1 MRFDK
6 RSKLGSVTGFAV
18 FAAILLSSLV
28 LTALQPTQAQTNGT
42 MPRIALVTDALFSD
56 GGWGAAAFNAAKQLE
71 TNYGYEVAYAENI
84 AIPEI
89 ETTLR
94 QYSQDGYNLIIA
106 HGFEWG
112 DPAVRVG
119 AEFPDTKYVV
129 FTGLVNSS
137 NVASIFPMQQ
147 EGSFL
152 LGALGAMMTQ
162 TGAIGYVGG
171 DRYPNII
178 NIFQGFQQGAKHIN
192 PDMRLVGTYIGDFD
206 NPAGG
211 KEAGLAQINS
221 GADFLFHVADTSG
234 HGVIEAAKERGLF
247 AFGAVSDQNALAP
260 DTVLTSFVLDI
271 DKAFDQIVR
280 TVVENRFEGKIY
292 KPGLE
297 VSKGAPG
304 EGIVYLAPFH
314 NLEGRVPEDVKQRLN
329 QLTQD
334 IINKAIVVPE
344 KYEVTTD
351 FSQKSSTATTI
362 AKTEPKILKIA
373 LVTDGLFSDGGW
385 SAAAYNAAKQLET
398 NYGHNLT
405 YVDNIAISDIE
416 NTLRQYSEDGYDL
429 IIAHGFQWGD
439 PAVRV
444 GIEYPNTKYVVFT
457 GLVASNN
464 VASIFPMQ
472 QEATFLLGALA
483 VMMSRTGTI
492 GYVGG
497 DKLDNFLTSVEN
509 KIVWKYQGDAK
520 YRRVVPSPKPVAIL
534 EYPIIRSLAN
544 SGYIVIACGG
554 GGIPVITGGDDD
566 EKVVGIDAVI
576 DKDLAGE
583 LLARQI
589 GAQKFIILT
598 DVKGLYIDY
607 RKPTQ
612 RLVSEVFANKNDDNF
627 TNILRL
633 EEGSMGPKVHACLQ
647 FVKNGGKEAVIAS
660 LDNVVD
666 AISGRTGTH
675 FYP

>member
-1 MRFDK
+1 MY
-6 RSKLGSVTGFAV
+6 S
-18 FAAILLSSLV
+18 LSSGETLVIALGGNALLKRGDKGTFEEQFTNVVLASKEIVGLIEKDFRVV
-28 LTALQPTQAQTNGT
+28 LTHGNGPQVGATLIRHDLAKNVVPPFPLHACTAETQGFIGYMIQQALQNELN
-42 MPRIALVTDALFSD
+42 RR
-56 GGWGAAAFNAAKQLE
+56 
-71 TNYGYEVAYAENI
+71 NI
-84 AIPEI
+84 AKSVVSVV
-89 ETTLR
+89 T
-94 QYSQDGYNLIIA
+94 
-106 HGFEWG
+106 
-112 DPAVRVG
+112 RV
-119 AEFPDTKYVV
+119 
-129 FTGLVNSS
+129 LVNR
-137 NVASIFPMQQ
+137 NDP
-147 EGSFL
+147 SFQNP
-152 LGALGAMMTQ
+152 TKP
-162 TGAIGYVGG
+162 IGPYFEKSQ
-171 DRYPNII
+171 YPNLL
-178 NIFQGFQQGAKHIN
+178 NIFEGYKQGAKHVN
-192 PDMRLVGTYIGDFD
+192 PDIKVIETYLGDWD
-206 NPAGG
+206 SPEKG
-211 KEAGLAQINS
+211 KQAALAQIFS
-221 GADFLFHVADTSG
+221 DADFILHVADTSG
-234 HGVIEAAKERGLF
+234 KGVIQAAKVKGIY

-329 QLTQD
+329 QTTQD
-334 IINKAIVVPE
+334 IINGTIMVPE

-351 FSQKSSTATTI
+351 FSQKSAVTATV
-362 AKTEPKILKIA
+362 KTEPKILKIA
-373 LVTDGLFSDGGW
+373 LVTDGLFSDGAWG
-385 SAAAYNAAKQLET
+385 AAAFNAAKQLET
-398 NYGHNLT
+398 NYGHKVT
-405 YVDNIAISDIE
+405 CVDNIAIPEIE
-416 NTLRQYSEDGYDL
+416 TILRQYSEDGYNL
-429 IIAHGFQWGD
+429 VIAHGFQWGD

-483 VMMSRTGTI
+483 AMMSKTGTI

-497 DKLDNFLTSVEN
+497 DKLDNFLTSVPD
-509 KIVWKYQGDAK
+509 KIIWKYQGDAK
-520 YRRVVPSPKPVAIL
+520 YRRVVPSPTPVAIL
-534 EYPIIRSLAN
+534 EYPVIRSLAN
-544 SGYIVIACGG
+544 SGHIVIACGG
-554 GGIPVITGGDDD
+554 GGIPVIAGRDD
-566 EKVVGIDAVI
+566 EKVGIDAVI

-583 LLARQI
+583 LLSRQI
-589 GAQKFIILT
+589 GAHKFIILT
-598 DVKGLYIDY
+598 DVEGLYLDY

-612 RLVSEVFANKNDDNF
+612 RLLSEVFVNKNDNP
-627 TNILRL
+627 TNMLKL

-647 FVKNGGKEAVIAS
+647 FVKNGGKEAIIAS

>member
-1 MRFDK
+1 MYSLSTGETLVIALGGNALLKRGDK
-6 RSKLGSVTGFAV
+6 GTFEEQFANVVLASKEIVGLIEKDFR
-18 FAAILLSSLV
+18 IV
-28 LTALQPTQAQTNGT
+28 LTHGNGPQVGATLIRHDLAKNVVPPFPLHACNAETQGFIGYMIQQALQNELNRRNISKSVVSVVTRILVDRNDPSFQNPTKPIG
-42 MPRIALVTDALFSD
+42 PYFE
-56 GGWGAAAFNAAKQLE
+56 K
-71 TNYGYEVAYAENI
+71 
-84 AIPEI
+84 
-89 ETTLR
+89 
-94 QYSQDGYNLIIA
+94 SQ
-106 HGFEWG
+106 
-112 DPAVRVG
+112 
-119 AEFPDTKYVV
+119 
-129 FTGLVNSS
+129 
-137 NVASIFPMQQ
+137 
-147 EGSFL
+147 
-152 LGALGAMMTQ
+152 
-162 TGAIGYVGG
+162 
-171 DRYPNII
+171 YPNLL
-178 NIFQGFQQGAKHIN
+178 NIFEGYKQGAKYID
-192 PDMRLVGTYIGDFD
+192 PDIKVNETYLGDWD
-206 NPAGG
+206 SPEKGRQA
-211 KEAGLAQINS
+211 ALAQIFS
-221 GADFLFHVADTSG
+221 DADFILHVADTSG
-234 HGVIEAAKERGLF
+234 KGVIQAAKEKGIY
-247 AFGAVSDQNALAP
+247 AFGAVSDQHHIAP
-260 DTVLTSFVLDI
+260 ETVLTSFVLDI

-297 VSKGAPG
+297 TSKGGPG

-314 NLEGRVPEDVKQRLN
+314 NLESRVPEDVKQRLN
-329 QLTQD
+329 QTTQD
-334 IINKAIVVPE
+334 IINGTIVVPE

-351 FSQKSSTATTI
+351 FSQKSPVSATT

-373 LVTDGLFSDGGW
+373 LLTDGLFSDGAWG
-385 SAAAYNAAKQLET
+385 ATAFNAAKQLET
-398 NYGHNLT
+398 NYGHKVT
-405 YVDNIAISDIE
+405 CVDNIAIPEIE
-416 NTLRQYSEDGYDL
+416 PTLRQYSQDGYNL

-444 GIEYPNTKYVVFT
+444 GADYPDTKYVVFT

-472 QEATFLLGALA
+472 QEATFQLGALA
-483 VMMSRTGTI
+483 AMMSKTGTI

-497 DKLDNFLTSVEN
+497 DKLDNFLTTVQN
-509 KIVWKYQGDAK
+509 KIIWKYQGDAN

-534 EYPIIRSLAN
+534 EYPVIRSLAN

-554 GGIPVITGGDDD
+554 GGIPVIAGPND
-566 EKVVGIDAVI
+566 EKVGIDAVI

-589 GAQKFIILT
+589 GAHKFIILT
-598 DVKGLYIDY
+598 DVEGLYMDY

-612 RLVSEVFANKNDDNF
+612 RLVSEVFANKNDNS

-647 FVKNGGKEAVIAS
+647 FVKNGGKEAIIAN

>member
-1 MRFDK
+1 LSTGETLVIALGGNALLKRGDK
-6 RSKLGSVTGFAV
+6 GTFEEQFANVVLASKEIVGLIEKGFRV
-18 FAAILLSSLV
+18 V
-28 LTALQPTQAQTNGT
+28 LTHGNGPQVGATLIRHDLAKNVVPPFPLHACNAETQGFIGYMIQQALQNELNRRNMAKSVVSVVT
-42 MPRIALVTDALFSD
+42 RILVDRNDPSFQNPIKPI
-56 GGWGAAAFNAAKQLE
+56 GPYFEK
-71 TNYGYEVAYAENI
+71 
-84 AIPEI
+84 
-89 ETTLR
+89 
-94 QYSQDGYNLIIA
+94 SQ
-106 HGFEWG
+106 
-112 DPAVRVG
+112 
-119 AEFPDTKYVV
+119 
-129 FTGLVNSS
+129 
-137 NVASIFPMQQ
+137 
-147 EGSFL
+147 
-152 LGALGAMMTQ
+152 
-162 TGAIGYVGG
+162 
-171 DRYPNII
+171 YPNLL
-178 NIFQGFQQGAKHIN
+178 NIFEGYKQGAKHIN
-192 PDMRLVGTYIGDFD
+192 PDIKVIETYLGDWDSPEKGRQAALV
-206 NPAGG
+206 
-211 KEAGLAQINS
+211 QIFS
-221 GADFLFHVADTSG
+221 GADFILHVADTSG
-234 HGVIEAAKERGLF
+234 KGVIQAAKENEIY
-247 AFGAVSDQNALAP
+247 AFGAVSDQHHIAP
-260 DTVLTSFVLDI
+260 EAVLTSFVLDI

>member
-1 MRFDK
+1 LSTSETLVIALGGNALLKRGDK
-6 RSKLGSVTGFAV
+6 GTFEEQFANVVLASKEIVGLIEKDFR
-18 FAAILLSSLV
+18 IV
-28 LTALQPTQAQTNGT
+28 LTHGNGPQVGATLIRHDLAKNVVPPFPLHACNAETQGFIGYMIQQALQNELNRRNISKSVVSVVTRILVDRNDPSFQNPTKPIG
-42 MPRIALVTDALFSD
+42 PYFE
-56 GGWGAAAFNAAKQLE
+56 K
-71 TNYGYEVAYAENI
+71 
-84 AIPEI
+84 
-89 ETTLR
+89 
-94 QYSQDGYNLIIA
+94 SQ
-106 HGFEWG
+106 
-112 DPAVRVG
+112 
-119 AEFPDTKYVV
+119 
-129 FTGLVNSS
+129 
-137 NVASIFPMQQ
+137 
-147 EGSFL
+147 
-152 LGALGAMMTQ
+152 
-162 TGAIGYVGG
+162 
-171 DRYPNII
+171 YPNLL
-178 NIFQGFQQGAKHIN
+178 NIFEGYKQGAKYID
-192 PDMRLVGTYIGDFD
+192 PDIKVNETYLGDWD
-206 NPAGG
+206 SPEKGRQA
-211 KEAGLAQINS
+211 ALAQIFS
-221 GADFLFHVADTSG
+221 DADFILHVADTSG
-234 HGVIEAAKERGLF
+234 KGVIQAAKEKGIY
-247 AFGAVSDQNALAP
+247 AFGAVSDQHHIAP
-260 DTVLTSFVLDI
+260 ETVLTSFVLDI

-297 VSKGAPG
+297 TSKGGPG

-314 NLEGRVPEDVKQRLN
+314 NLESRVPEDVKQRLN
-329 QLTQD
+329 QTTQD
-334 IINKAIVVPE
+334 IINGTIVVPE

-351 FSQKSSTATTI
+351 FSQKSPVIATT

-373 LVTDGLFSDGGW
+373 LLTDGLFSDGAWG
-385 SAAAYNAAKQLET
+385 AAAFNAAKQLET
-398 NYGHNLT
+398 NYGHKVT
-405 YVDNIAISDIE
+405 CVDNIAIPEIE
-416 NTLRQYSEDGYDL
+416 PTLRQYSQDGYNL

-444 GIEYPNTKYVVFT
+444 GTDYPNTKYVVFT

-472 QEATFLLGALA
+472 QEATFQLGALA
-483 VMMSRTGTI
+483 AMMSKTGTI

-497 DKLDNFLTSVEN
+497 DKLDNFLTTVQN
-509 KIVWKYQGDAK
+509 KIIWKYQGDAN

-534 EYPIIRSLAN
+534 EYPVIRSLAN

-554 GGIPVITGGDDD
+554 GGIPVIAGPND
-566 EKVVGIDAVI
+566 EKVGIDAVI

-589 GAQKFIILT
+589 GAHKFIILT
-598 DVKGLYIDY
+598 DVEGLYMDY

-612 RLVSEVFANKNDDNF
+612 RLISEVFANKNDNS

-647 FVKNGGKEAVIAS
+647 FVKNGGKEAIIAN

>member
-1 MRFDK
+1 MYSLSTGETLVIALGGNALLKRGDK
-6 RSKLGSVTGFAV
+6 GTFEEQFANVVLASKEIVGLIEKDFR
-18 FAAILLSSLV
+18 IV
-28 LTALQPTQAQTNGT
+28 LTHGNGPQVGATLIRHDLAKNVVPPFPLHACNAETQGFIGYMIQQALQNELNRRNISKSVVSVVTRILVDRNDPSFQNPTKPIG
-42 MPRIALVTDALFSD
+42 PYFE
-56 GGWGAAAFNAAKQLE
+56 K
-71 TNYGYEVAYAENI
+71 
-84 AIPEI
+84 
-89 ETTLR
+89 
-94 QYSQDGYNLIIA
+94 SQ
-106 HGFEWG
+106 
-112 DPAVRVG
+112 
-119 AEFPDTKYVV
+119 
-129 FTGLVNSS
+129 
-137 NVASIFPMQQ
+137 
-147 EGSFL
+147 
-152 LGALGAMMTQ
+152 
-162 TGAIGYVGG
+162 
-171 DRYPNII
+171 YPNLL
-178 NIFQGFQQGAKHIN
+178 NIFEGYKQGAKYID
-192 PDMRLVGTYIGDFD
+192 PDIKVNETYLGDWD
-206 NPAGG
+206 SPEKGRQA
-211 KEAGLAQINS
+211 ALAQIFS
-221 GADFLFHVADTSG
+221 DADFILHVADTSG
-234 HGVIEAAKERGLF
+234 KGVIQAAKEKGIY
-247 AFGAVSDQNALAP
+247 AFGAVSDQHHIAP
-260 DTVLTSFVLDI
+260 ETVLTSFVLDI

-297 VSKGAPG
+297 TSKGGPG

-314 NLEGRVPEDVKQRLN
+314 NLESRVPEDVKQRLN
-329 QLTQD
+329 QTTQD
-334 IINKAIVVPE
+334 IINGTIVVPE

-351 FSQKSSTATTI
+351 FSQKSPVSATT

-373 LVTDGLFSDGGW
+373 LLTDGLFSDGAWG
-385 SAAAYNAAKQLET
+385 AAAFNAAKQLET
-398 NYGHNLT
+398 NYGHKVT
-405 YVDNIAISDIE
+405 CVDNIAIPEIE
-416 NTLRQYSEDGYDL
+416 PTLRQYSQDGYNL

-444 GIEYPNTKYVVFT
+444 GADYPDTKYVVFT

-472 QEATFLLGALA
+472 QEATFQLGALA
-483 VMMSRTGTI
+483 AMMSKTGTI

-497 DKLDNFLTSVEN
+497 DKLDNFLTTVQN
-509 KIVWKYQGDAK
+509 KIIWKYQGDAN

-534 EYPIIRSLAN
+534 EYPVIRSLAN

-554 GGIPVITGGDDD
+554 GGIPVIAGPND
-566 EKVVGIDAVI
+566 EKVGIDAVI

-589 GAQKFIILT
+589 GAHKFIILT
-598 DVKGLYIDY
+598 DVEGLYMDY

-612 RLVSEVFANKNDDNF
+612 RLISEVFANKNDNS

-647 FVKNGGKEAVIAS
+647 FVKNGGKEAIIAN

>member
-1 MRFDK
+1 
-6 RSKLGSVTGFAV
+6 
-18 FAAILLSSLV
+18 
-28 LTALQPTQAQTNGT
+28 
-42 MPRIALVTDALFSD
+42 
-56 GGWGAAAFNAAKQLE
+56 
-71 TNYGYEVAYAENI
+71 
-84 AIPEI
+84 
-89 ETTLR
+89 
-94 QYSQDGYNLIIA
+94 
-106 HGFEWG
+106 
-112 DPAVRVG
+112 
-119 AEFPDTKYVV
+119 
-129 FTGLVNSS
+129 
-137 NVASIFPMQQ
+137 
-147 EGSFL
+147 
-152 LGALGAMMTQ
+152 
-162 TGAIGYVGG
+162 
-171 DRYPNII
+171 
-178 NIFQGFQQGAKHIN
+178 
-192 PDMRLVGTYIGDFD
+192 
-206 NPAGG
+206 
-211 KEAGLAQINS
+211 
-221 GADFLFHVADTSG
+221 
-234 HGVIEAAKERGLF
+234 
-247 AFGAVSDQNALAP
+247 
-260 DTVLTSFVLDI
+260 
-271 DKAFDQIVR
+271 
-280 TVVENRFEGKIY
+280 
-292 KPGLE
+292 
-297 VSKGAPG
+297 
-304 EGIVYLAPFH
+304 VYLAPFH

>member
-1 MRFDK
+1 MY
-6 RSKLGSVTGFAV
+6 S
-18 FAAILLSSLV
+18 LSSGETLVIALGGNALLKRGDKGTFEEQFTNVVLASKEIVGLIEKDFRVV
-28 LTALQPTQAQTNGT
+28 LTHGNGPQVGATIIRHDLAKNVVPPLPLHACNAETQGFIGYMIQQALQNELNRRNISKSVVSVVTRILVDRNDPSFQNPTKPIG
-42 MPRIALVTDALFSD
+42 PYFE
-56 GGWGAAAFNAAKQLE
+56 K
-71 TNYGYEVAYAENI
+71 
-84 AIPEI
+84 
-89 ETTLR
+89 
-94 QYSQDGYNLIIA
+94 SQ
-106 HGFEWG
+106 
-112 DPAVRVG
+112 
-119 AEFPDTKYVV
+119 
-129 FTGLVNSS
+129 
-137 NVASIFPMQQ
+137 
-147 EGSFL
+147 
-152 LGALGAMMTQ
+152 
-162 TGAIGYVGG
+162 
-171 DRYPNII
+171 YPNLL
-178 NIFQGFQQGAKHIN
+178 NIFEGYKQGAKHVN
-192 PDMRLVGTYIGDFD
+192 PDIKVIETYLGDWD
-206 NPAGG
+206 SPEKG
-211 KEAGLAQINS
+211 KQAALAQIFS
-221 GADFLFHVADTSG
+221 DADFILHVADTSG
-234 HGVIEAAKERGLF
+234 KGVIQAAKVKGIY

-271 DKAFDQIVR
+271 DKAFDEIVR

-297 VSKGAPG
+297 VSKGGPG

-314 NLEGRVPEDVKQRLN
+314 NLESRVPEDVKQRLN
-329 QLTQD
+329 QTTQD
-334 IINKAIVVPE
+334 IINGTIVVPE

-351 FSQKSSTATTI
+351 FSQKSPVTATTV
-362 AKTEPKILKIA
+362 KTEPKILKIA
-373 LVTDGLFSDGGW
+373 LLTDGLFSDGAWG
-385 SAAAYNAAKQLET
+385 AAAYNAAKQLET
-398 NYGHNLT
+398 NYGHKVT
-405 YVDNIAISDIE
+405 CVDNIAIPEIE
-416 NTLRQYSEDGYDL
+416 PTLRQYSQDGYNL

-444 GIEYPNTKYVVFT
+444 GTDYPDTKYVVFT

-472 QEATFLLGALA
+472 QEATFQLGALA
-483 VMMSRTGTI
+483 AMMSKTGTI

-497 DKLDNFLTSVEN
+497 DKLDNFLTTVQN
-509 KIVWKYQGDAK
+509 KIIWKYQGDAN

-534 EYPIIRSLAN
+534 EYPVIRSLAN

-554 GGIPVITGGDDD
+554 GGIPVIAGPND
-566 EKVVGIDAVI
+566 EKVGIDAVI

-589 GAQKFIILT
+589 GAHKFIILT
-598 DVKGLYIDY
+598 DVEGLYMDY

-612 RLVSEVFANKNDDNF
+612 RLVSEVFANKNDNS

-647 FVKNGGKEAVIAS
+647 FVKNGGKEAIIAN

>member
-1 MRFDK
+1 MSSGETLVIALGGNALLKRGDK
-6 RSKLGSVTGFAV
+6 GTFEEQFANVVLASKEIVGLIEKDFRV
-18 FAAILLSSLV
+18 V
-28 LTALQPTQAQTNGT
+28 LTHGNGPQVGATLIRHDLAKNVVPPFPLHACNAETQGFIGYMIQQALQNELN
-42 MPRIALVTDALFSD
+42 RRNISKSVVSVVT
-56 GGWGAAAFNAAKQLE
+56 
-71 TNYGYEVAYAENI
+71 
-84 AIPEI
+84 
-89 ETTLR
+89 
-94 QYSQDGYNLIIA
+94 
-106 HGFEWG
+106 
-112 DPAVRVG
+112 RV
-119 AEFPDTKYVV
+119 
-129 FTGLVNSS
+129 LVNR
-137 NVASIFPMQQ
+137 NDP
-147 EGSFL
+147 SFQNP
-152 LGALGAMMTQ
+152 TKP
-162 TGAIGYVGG
+162 IGPYFEKSQ
-171 DRYPNII
+171 YPNLL
-178 NIFQGFQQGAKHIN
+178 NIFEGYKQGAKHIN
-192 PDMRLVGTYIGDFD
+192 PDIKVIETYLGDWD
-206 NPAGG
+206 SPEKG
-211 KEAGLAQINS
+211 KQAALAQIFFD
-221 GADFLFHVADTSG
+221 ADFILHVADTSG
-234 HGVIEAAKERGLF
+234 KGVIQAAKEKGIY
-247 AFGAVSDQNALAP
+247 AFGAVSDQHHLAP
-260 DTVLTSFVLDI
+260 ETVLTSFVLDV

-280 TVVENRFEGKIY
+280 TVVENRFEGKLY

-334 IINKAIVVPE
+334 IINGTIVVPE

-351 FSQKSSTATTI
+351 FSQKSAITAT

-373 LVTDGLFSDGGW
+373 LVTDGLFSDGAWG
-385 SAAAYNAAKQLET
+385 AAAYNAAKQLET
-398 NYGHNLT
+398 NYGHKVT
-405 YVDNIAISDIE
+405 CVDNIAIPEIE
-416 NTLRQYSEDGYDL
+416 TTLRRYSQDGYNL

-483 VMMSRTGTI
+483 AMMSKTGTI

-497 DKLDNFLTSVEN
+497 DKLDNFLTSVPD
-509 KIVWKYQGDAK
+509 KIIWKYQGDAK
-520 YRRVVPSPKPVAIL
+520 YRRVVPSPTPVAIL
-534 EYPIIRSLAN
+534 EYPVIRSLAN
-544 SGYIVIACGG
+544 SGHIVIACGG
-554 GGIPVITGGDDD
+554 GGIPVIAGRDD
-566 EKVVGIDAVI
+566 EKVGIDAVI

-583 LLARQI
+583 LLSRQI
-589 GAQKFIILT
+589 GAHKFIILT
-598 DVKGLYIDY
+598 DVEGLYLDY

-612 RLVSEVFANKNDDNF
+612 RLLSEVFVNKNDNP
-627 TNILRL
+627 TNMLKL

-647 FVKNGGKEAVIAS
+647 FVKNGGKEAIIAS